1 MSFRSTINKVL
12 VRLRED
18 TITSDWS
25 GAINDSTDV
34 DDYHKLVGEFVNE
47 ARTIVEDS
55 WNWGALRTVIAIS
68 TTSGTS
74 QYTVTGVNNRSRI
87 LQVIDSTNNSLLNQ
101 TSDDYFYNVT
111 YTGTSSNGVPVYY
124 RLNITLLT
132 SGLLRAVL
140 TQLKFM
146 P

>member
-12 VRLRED
+12 VRLREY

-25 GAINDSTDV
+25 GAINDSTSIV
-34 DDYHKLVGEFVNE
+34 DYLNLVGEFVNE
-47 ARTIVEDS
+47 AKTIVEDA

-87 LQVIDSTNNSLLNQ
+87 LQVIDSTNNSLLTQ

-124 RLNITLLT
+124 LSLIHI
-132 SGLLRAVL
+132 
-140 TQLKFM
+140 
-146 P
+146 